1 MRDRMVVI
9 ISGANS
15 GIGRAA
21 ASRFASAGFHVV
33 MACRDLSASRSVQQ
47 EIIEKSGNDNV
58 SLLELDLAS
67 LSSIRHFCST
77 FRQTFDQ
84 LDVLIHNAAYLKHGV
99 KTYQLSPDQIE
110 LSFATNLIGP
120 YLMTKLLME
129 PLRKSSDARI
139 LHACSTN
146 IKHFFDPK
154 RKIEFDNL
162 QGEFKD
168 KRPYSTYKMYG
179 DSKMALFMMT
189 KRLAE
194 ELKPDHIQVN
204 ALQIPATQIS
214 KRTIDN
220 LSPIWR
226 TLAVLQNL
234 FNPLPD
240 EVAECYYQIC
250 TAEKYANLSGH
261 LFNKQGEVILPGLS
275 KPDPLTQAKQ
285 IFGSTYYPAYADDPD
300 TIQQVWELCTKWA
313 QH

>member
-1 MRDRMVVI
+1 MGDRIVI

-21 ASRFASAGFHVV
+21 AFKFASTGFHVV
-33 MACRDLSASRSVQQ
+33 MACRNLSASRSVQQ
-47 EIIEKSGNDNV
+47 EIIEKSGSDKV

-67 LSSIRHFCST
+67 FSSIRHFCSA
-77 FRQTFDQ
+77 FQQTFDQ
-84 LDVLIHNAAYLKHGV
+84 LDVLIHNAAYLKHGE
-99 KTYQLSPDQIE
+99 KIYQLSPDHIE
-110 LSFATNLIGP
+110 LSFATNLFGP
-120 YLMTKLLME
+120 YLMTKLLMD

-168 KRPYSTYKMYG
+168 NRPYSTYKMYG
-179 DSKMALFMMT
+179 DSKMALFIMT

-194 ELKPDHIQVN
+194 ELKRYDIKVN
-204 ALQIPATQIS
+204 ALQIPATKIS

-261 LFNKQGEVILPGLS
+261 LFNKQGEIILPGQT
-275 KPDPLTQAKQ
+275 KPDPFTQAKQ

-300 TIQQVWELCTKWA
+300 IAQQVWELCTKWT
-313 QH
+313 QR